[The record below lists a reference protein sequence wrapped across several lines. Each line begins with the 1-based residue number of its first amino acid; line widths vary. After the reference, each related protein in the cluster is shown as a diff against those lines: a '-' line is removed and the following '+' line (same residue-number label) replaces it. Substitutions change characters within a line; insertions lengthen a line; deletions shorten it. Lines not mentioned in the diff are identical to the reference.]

1 MTVGNKYRAVHAR
14 SLSDPEGFWA
24 EQAAAIDWSK
34 RWDKV
39 LDGANPPFY
48 RWFAGG
54 ELNGMW
60 TAGARSRWL

>member
-1 MTVGNKYRAVHAR
+1 MTVGNRYRAVHAR

-24 EQAAAIDWSK
+24 EQAAAIDWTK

-48 RWFAGG
+48 RWFQGG
-54 ELNGMW
+54 E
-60 TAGARSRWL
+60 